1 MKKYYL
7 LAAGF
12 LTLLGSCSQDDIVDV
27 NHDGDEIRFTA
38 VANAPTR
45 AAAIHTTSNLT
56 EFQVSAVSAGKNY
69 IQNDKFVKEG
79 NVWTGQGTPRYWP
92 ENKDQ
97 TVDFYAHRGGD
108 GAYIWNPGQTTTAS
122 FDNYKVADDVKAQED
137 LLYAVT
143 TGQKKQ
149 ETAVPLNF
157 RHALSQIVFNAK
169 NASQKIYVE
178 IYGVEVHNVQNQ
190 GTFKF
195 PGETTAAQV
204 TNPSQAQ
211 GNYDTTNKGIGTW
224 SGETGKTSYTVLFDK
239 PIKVS
244 SDGENLNKLV
254 DVTTSSDVTNVTNAM
269 VLLPQTT
276 TAWDPEKVGATADAN
291 TGSYIAVKCKVYN
304 IAKGDGVHAAGDELV
319 WGGSDEK
326 GAWLGIPAAFDWDQ
340 GKKYIY
346 TLVFGNGGGGH
357 IPGPDPDP
365 DPEFVSIKFNVTVDE
380 FLNGGSQEIEAD
392 LKE

>member
-45 AAAIHTTSNLT
+45 AAAIHTTVNLT

-97 TVDFYAHRGGD
+97 TVDFYAHRGGESVYNW
-108 GAYIWNPGQTTTAS
+108 APGETTTAS
-122 FDNYKVADDVKAQED
+122 FNNFKVAADVKAQED
-137 LLYAVT
+137 LIYAVT
-143 TGQKKQ
+143 TGQTKQ

-178 IYGVEVHNVQNQ
+178 IYGVEVYNVQNQ
-190 GTFKF
+190 GTFTF
-195 PGETTAAQV
+195 PSETTAAQV
-204 TNPSQAQ
+204 TDDTQTD
-211 GNYDTTNKGIGTW
+211 YDEDTNKGIGTW
-224 SGETGKTSYTVLFDK
+224 SGETGKTSYKVEFDD
-239 PIKVS
+239 PIVVS
-244 SDGENLNKLV
+244 SDGTNLNKLV
-254 DVTTSSDVTNVTNAM
+254 DVTTGSDVTNAM
-269 VLLPQTT
+269 VLLPQET
-276 TAWDPEKVGATADAN
+276 TAWDPATVGGTAEAN

-304 IAKGDGVHAAGDELV
+304 IADGDGVHADGDELV

-326 GAWLGIPAAFDWDQ
+326 GAWLGIPAAFNWDQ

-380 FLNGGSQEIEAD
+380 FLDGGSHDIEAD
-392 LKE
+392 LKK

>member
-45 AAAIHTTSNLT
+45 AAAIHTTANLT

-69 IQNDKFVKEG
+69 IQNDKFTKNG
-79 NVWTGQGTPRYWP
+79 TSWSGDGTPRYWP
-92 ENKDQ
+92 EDENQ
-97 TVDFYAHRGGD
+97 TVDFYAHLGGES
-108 GAYIWNPGQTTTAS
+108 AYNWAPGETTTAS
-122 FDNYKVADDVKAQED
+122 FKNFEVAADVKAQED
-137 LLYAVT
+137 LIYAVT

-149 ETAVPLNF
+149 EMAVPLNF

-178 IYGVEVHNVQNQ
+178 IYGVEVYNVQNQ
-190 GTFKF
+190 GTFTF
-195 PGETTAAQV
+195 PSETTATQV
-204 TNPSQAQ
+204 TD
-211 GNYDTTNKGIGTW
+211 DTQTDYEATNKGIGTW
-224 SGETGKTSYTVLFDK
+224 SGKTGKTSYKVEFDD
-239 PIKVS
+239 PIVVS
-244 SDGENLNKLV
+244 SDGANLNKLV
-254 DVTTSSDVTNVTNAM
+254 DVTTGSDVTNAM
-269 VLLPQTT
+269 VLLPQET
-276 TAWDPEKVGATADAN
+276 TAWDPATVGGTAEAN

-304 IAKGDGVHAAGDELV
+304 IAKGDGVHTDGDELV
-319 WGGSDEK
+319 WAGKNEGGK
-326 GAWLGIPAAFDWDQ
+326 GDWLGIPAAFDWDQ

-357 IPGPDPDP
+357 IPDPNPDP

-380 FLNGGSQEIEAD
+380 FLDGGSKDIEAD

>member
-45 AAAIHTTSNLT
+45 AAAIHTTGNLK

-69 IQNDKFVKEG
+69 IQNDKFTYDG
-79 NVWTGQGTPRYWP
+79 TSWSGDGTPRYWP
-92 ENKDQ
+92 EKEGQ
-97 TVDFYAHRGGD
+97 TVDFYAHLGGESV
-108 GAYIWNPGQTTTAS
+108 YIWEPGETTTAS
-122 FDNYKVADDVKAQED
+122 FNNFKVADDVKAQED
-137 LLYAVT
+137 LIYAVT

-204 TNPSQAQ
+204 TD
-211 GNYDTTNKGIGTW
+211 DTQTGYEDTNKGIGTW
-224 SGETGKTSYTVLFDK
+224 SGETGMTSYTVLFDD
-239 PIKVS
+239 PIVVS
-244 SDGENLNKLV
+244 SDGANLNKLV
-254 DVTTSSDVTNVTNAM
+254 DVTTAAEKNAM

-276 TAWDPEKVGATADAN
+276 IAWDPEKVGATADAN

-304 IAKGDGVHAAGDELV
+304 IADGDGVHADGDELV

-380 FLNGGSQEIEAD
+380 FLNGGSQDIEAD
-392 LKE
+392 LKN

>member
-45 AAAIHTTSNLT
+45 AAAIHTTANLT
-56 EFQVSAVSAGKNY
+56 EFQVSAVSEGKNY

-92 ENKDQ
+92 EDENQ
-97 TVDFYAHRGGD
+97 TVDFYAHLGGEI
-108 GAYIWNPGQTTTAS
+108 AYNWAPGEPTTAS
-122 FDNYKVADDVKAQED
+122 FNNFKVADDVKAQED
-137 LLYAVT
+137 LIYAVT
-143 TGQKKQ
+143 IGQKKQ

-190 GTFKF
+190 GTFTF
-195 PGETTAAQV
+195 PSETTAAQV
-204 TNPSQAQ
+204 TDNTQTD
-211 GNYDTTNKGIGTW
+211 YEDTNKGKGDW
-224 SGETGKTSYTVLFDK
+224 SATTGKTSYKVEFND
-239 PIKVS
+239 PIVVS
-244 SDGENLNKLV
+244 SDGTNLNKLV
-254 DVTTSSDVTNVTNAM
+254 DVTTGSDVTNAM

-276 TAWDPEKVGATADAN
+276 TAWDPENVGATADAN

-304 IAKGDGVHAAGDELV
+304 IAEGDGVHADGDELV

-380 FLNGGSQEIEAD
+380 FLNGGSQDIEAD
-392 LKE
+392 LKN

>member
-45 AAAIHTTSNLT
+45 AAAIHTTANLT
-56 EFQVSAVSAGKNY
+56 KFQVSAVSAGKNY
-69 IQNDKFVKEG
+69 IQNDKFTKNG
-79 NVWTGQGTPRYWP
+79 TSWSGDGTPRYWP
-92 ENKDQ
+92 EDENQ
-97 TVDFYAHRGGD
+97 TVDFYAHLGGES
-108 GAYIWNPGQTTTAS
+108 AYNWAPGETTTAS
-122 FDNYKVADDVKAQED
+122 FKNFEVAADVKAQED
-137 LLYAVT
+137 LIYAVT

-178 IYGVEVHNVQNQ
+178 IYGVEVYNVQNQ
-190 GTFKF
+190 GTFTF
-195 PGETTAAQV
+195 PSETTATQV
-204 TNPSQAQ
+204 TD
-211 GNYDTTNKGIGTW
+211 DTQTDYEATNKGIGTW
-224 SGETGKTSYTVLFDK
+224 SGKTGKTSYKVEFDD
-239 PIKVS
+239 PIVVS
-244 SDGENLNKLV
+244 SDGANLNKLV
-254 DVTTSSDVTNVTNAM
+254 DVTTGSDVTNAM
-269 VLLPQTT
+269 VLLPQET
-276 TAWDPEKVGATADAN
+276 TAWDPATVGGTAEAN

-304 IAKGDGVHAAGDELV
+304 IAKGDGVHADGDELV

-380 FLNGGSQEIEAD
+380 FLNGGSHDIEAD

>member
-45 AAAIHTTSNLT
+45 ASAIHTTANLT
-56 EFQVSAVSAGKNY
+56 EFQVSAVSDGKNY

-79 NVWTGQGTPRYWP
+79 GVWTGEGTPRYWP
-92 ENKDQ
+92 EDENQ
-97 TVDFYAHRGGD
+97 TVDFYAHVGGNEE
-108 GAYIWNPGQTTTAS
+108 GIYTWAPGETTTAK
-122 FDNYKVADDVKAQED
+122 FNNYKVADDVKGQED

-149 ETAVPLNF
+149 ETPVSLNF

-190 GTFKF
+190 GTFTF

-204 TNPSQAQ
+204 TDGAQ
-211 GNYDTTNKGIGTW
+211 TDYEATNKGLGTW
-224 SGETGKTSYTVLFDK
+224 SGKTGKTSYTVLFDK
-239 PIKVS
+239 PIVVS
-244 SDGENLNKLV
+244 SDDAHLNKVV
-254 DVTTSSDVTNVTNAM
+254 DVTTGSDVTNAM

-276 TAWDPEKVGATADAN
+276 TAWDPETVGATAETN

-304 IAKGDGVHAAGDELV
+304 IAEGDGVHADGDEAV
-319 WGGSDEK
+319 WGGNEEK
-326 GAWLGIPAAFDWDQ
+326 GAWLAIPAAFGWEQ

-380 FLNGGSQEIEAD
+380 FLDGGSQDIEAD
-392 LKE
+392 LKK

>member
-45 AAAIHTTSNLT
+45 AAAIHTTANLT

-92 ENKDQ
+92 EDENQ
-97 TVDFYAHRGGD
+97 TVDFYAHVGGKVGD
-108 GAYIWNPGQTTTAS
+108 KDVYTWAPGET
-122 FDNYKVADDVKAQED
+122 AQED
-137 LLYAVT
+137 LIYAVT

-169 NASQKIYVE
+169 NASKKIYVE
-178 IYGVEVHNVQNQ
+178 IYGVQVYNVKDQ
-190 GTFKF
+190 GTFTF
-195 PGETTAAQV
+195 PSETTAAQV
-204 TNPSQAQ
+204 TDPSQ
-211 GNYDTTNKGIGTW
+211 GDYDADKNKGVGTW
-224 SGETGKTSYTVLFDK
+224 SGETGKTSYTVEFNT
-239 PIKVS
+239 PIVVS
-244 SDGENLNKLV
+244 SDDDNYLNKVV
-254 DVTTSSDVTNVTNAM
+254 DVTTGTDVTNAM

-276 TAWDPEKVGATADAN
+276 TAWDPKKVGATADAN

-304 IAKGDGVHAAGDELV
+304 IADGDGVHAAGDELV

-380 FLNGGSQEIEAD
+380 FLDGGSQDIEAD
-392 LKE
+392 LKK

>member
-27 NHDGDEIRFTA
+27 NRDGDEIRFTA

-45 AAAIHTTSNLT
+45 AAAIHTTTNLT
-56 EFQVSAVSAGKNY
+56 EFQVSAVSNKKNY
-69 IQNDKFVKEG
+69 IQNDKFTYNG
-79 NVWTGQGTPRYWP
+79 TSWSGDGTPRYWP

-97 TVDFYAHRGGD
+97 TVDFYAHLGGENV
-108 GAYIWNPGQTTTAS
+108 YNWVPGETTTAS
-122 FDNYKVADDVKAQED
+122 FDNFKVADDVKAQED
-137 LLYAVT
+137 LIYAVT
-143 TGQKKQ
+143 TGQKQQ

-178 IYGVEVHNVQNQ
+178 IYGVEVYNVQNQ
-190 GTFKF
+190 GTFTF
-195 PGETTAAQV
+195 PSETTAAQV
-204 TNPSQAQ
+204 TD
-211 GNYDTTNKGIGTW
+211 DTQTDYEATNKGIGTW
-224 SGETGKTSYTVLFDK
+224 SGKTGKTSYKVEFDD
-239 PIKVS
+239 PIVVS
-244 SDGENLNKLV
+244 SDGANLNKLV
-254 DVTTSSDVTNVTNAM
+254 DVTTGSDVTNAM
-269 VLLPQTT
+269 VLLPQET
-276 TAWDPEKVGATADAN
+276 TAWDPATVGGTAEAN

-304 IAKGDGVHAAGDELV
+304 IAKGDGVHADGDELV

-380 FLNGGSQEIEAD
+380 FLNGGSQDIEAD
-392 LKE
+392 LKK

>member
-45 AAAIHTTSNLT
+45 AAAIHTTANLE

-69 IQNDKFVKEG
+69 IQNDKFTKNG
-79 NVWTGQGTPRYWP
+79 TSWSGDGTPRYWP
-92 ENKDQ
+92 EDENQ
-97 TVDFYAHRGGD
+97 TVDFYAHLGGESVYTW
-108 GAYIWNPGQTTTAS
+108 APGGTTTAS
-122 FDNYKVADDVKAQED
+122 FNNFKVAADVKAQED

-169 NASQKIYVE
+169 NASKKIYVE
-178 IYGVEVHNVQNQ
+178 IYGVQVYNVKDQ
-190 GTFKF
+190 GTFTF
-195 PGETTAAQV
+195 PSETTAAQV
-204 TNPSQAQ
+204 TD
-211 GNYDTTNKGIGTW
+211 DTQTDYEDTNKGIGTW
-224 SGETGKTSYTVLFDK
+224 SGETGKTSYTVLFDD
-239 PIKVS
+239 PIVVS
-244 SDGENLNKLV
+244 SEEGKLNTLV
-254 DVTTSSDVTNVTNAM
+254 NVTTATEPNAM
-269 VLLPQTT
+269 VLLPQET
-276 TAWDPEKVGATADAN
+276 TAWDPAAVGGTAPEN

-304 IAKGDGVHAAGDELV
+304 IAKGDGVHAGGDELV

-357 IPGPDPDP
+357 IPDPKPDP

-380 FLNGGSQEIEAD
+380 FLYGGSQDIEAD
-392 LKE
+392 LKK

>member
-169 NASQKIYVE
+169 NASKKIYVE
-178 IYGVEVHNVQNQ
+178 IYGVQVYNVKDQ
-190 GTFKF
+190 GTFTF
-195 PGETTAAQV
+195 PSETTAAQV
-204 TNPSQAQ
+204 TD
-211 GNYDTTNKGIGTW
+211 DTQTDYEDTNKGIGTW
-224 SGETGKTSYTVLFDK
+224 SGETGKTSYTVEFNT
-239 PIKVS
+239 PIVVS

-254 DVTTSSDVTNVTNAM
+254 DVTTAAEPNAM
-269 VLLPQTT
+269 VLLPQET
-276 TAWDPEKVGATADAN
+276 TAWDPATVGGTAEAN

-304 IAKGDGVHAAGDELV
+304 IAKGDGVHADGDELV

-380 FLNGGSQEIEAD
+380 FLDGGRQDIEAD

>member
-45 AAAIHTTSNLT
+45 AAAIHTTANLT
-56 EFQVSAVSAGKNY
+56 EFQVSAVSDGKNY

-92 ENKDQ
+92 EDENQ

-108 GAYIWNPGQTTTAS
+108 GAYTWVPGETTTAS
-122 FDNYKVADDVKAQED
+122 FNNYKVADDVKAQED

-143 TGQKKQ
+143 TGQKKT
-149 ETAVPLNF
+149 ENAVPLNF

-178 IYGVEVHNVQNQ
+178 IYGVEVHNVQDQ
-190 GTFKF
+190 GTFTF

-204 TNPSQAQ
+204 TTPSQ
-211 GNYDTTNKGIGTW
+211 GNYEDTNKGIGTW
-224 SGETGKTSYTVLFDK
+224 SATTGKTSYTVLFDD
-239 PIKVS
+239 PIVVS
-244 SDGENLNKLV
+244 SDGTNLNKLV
-254 DVTTSSDVTNVTNAM
+254 DVTTGSDVTNAM
-269 VLLPQTT
+269 VLLPQET
-276 TAWDPEKVGATADAN
+276 TAWDPAAVGATADAN
-291 TGSYIAVKCKVYN
+291 PGSYIAVKCKVYN
-304 IAKGDGVHAAGDELV
+304 IADGDGVHADGDELV

-380 FLNGGSQEIEAD
+380 FLDGGSQDIEAD
-392 LKE
+392 LKK

>member
-27 NHDGDEIRFTA
+27 NHDGDEIRFMA

-45 AAAIHTTSNLT
+45 AAAIHTTANLT

-69 IQNDKFVKEG
+69 IQNDKFTKNG
-79 NVWTGQGTPRYWP
+79 TSWSGDGTPRYWP
-92 ENKDQ
+92 EDENQ
-97 TVDFYAHRGGD
+97 TVDFYAHLGGES
-108 GAYIWNPGQTTTAS
+108 AYTWVPGETTIAS
-122 FDNYKVADDVKAQED
+122 FNNFKVADDVKAQED
-137 LLYAVT
+137 LIYAVT
-143 TGQKKQ
+143 TDQKQQ

-178 IYGVEVHNVQNQ
+178 IYGVEVYNVQNQ
-190 GTFKF
+190 GTFTF
-195 PGETTAAQV
+195 PSETTAAQV
-204 TNPSQAQ
+204 TD
-211 GNYDTTNKGIGTW
+211 DTQTDYEATNKGIGTW
-224 SGETGKTSYTVLFDK
+224 SGKTGKTSYKVEFDDS
-239 PIKVS
+239 IVVS
-244 SDGENLNKLV
+244 SDGANLNKLV
-254 DVTTSSDVTNVTNAM
+254 DVTTGSDVTNAM
-269 VLLPQTT
+269 VLLPQET
-276 TAWDPEKVGATADAN
+276 TAWDPATVGGTAEAN

-304 IAKGDGVHAAGDELV
+304 IAKGDGVHADGDELV

-380 FLNGGSQEIEAD
+380 FLNGGSQDIEAD
-392 LKE
+392 LKK

>member
-45 AAAIHTTSNLT
+45 AAAIHTTANLT

-69 IQNDKFVKEG
+69 IQNDKFTKNG
-79 NVWTGQGTPRYWP
+79 TSWSGDGTPRYWP
-92 ENKDQ
+92 EDENQ
-97 TVDFYAHRGGD
+97 TVDFYAHLGGES
-108 GAYIWNPGQTTTAS
+108 AYNWAPGETTTAS
-122 FDNYKVADDVKAQED
+122 FKNFEVAADVKAQED
-137 LLYAVT
+137 LIYAVT

-149 ETAVPLNF
+149 EMAVPLNF

-178 IYGVEVHNVQNQ
+178 IYGVEVYNVQNQ
-190 GTFKF
+190 GTFTF
-195 PGETTAAQV
+195 PSETTATQV
-204 TNPSQAQ
+204 TD
-211 GNYDTTNKGIGTW
+211 DTQTDYEATNKGIGTW
-224 SGETGKTSYTVLFDK
+224 SGKTGKTSYKVEFDD
-239 PIKVS
+239 PIVVS
-244 SDGENLNKLV
+244 SNGANLNKLV
-254 DVTTSSDVTNVTNAM
+254 DVTTGSDVTNAM
-269 VLLPQTT
+269 VLLPQET
-276 TAWDPEKVGATADAN
+276 TAWDPATVGGTAEAN

-304 IAKGDGVHAAGDELV
+304 IAKGDGVHADGDELV

-380 FLNGGSQEIEAD
+380 FLDSGRHDIEAD
-392 LKE
+392 LKN

>member
-45 AAAIHTTSNLT
+45 AAAIHTTANLE

-69 IQNDKFVKEG
+69 IQNDKFTKNG
-79 NVWTGQGTPRYWP
+79 TSWSGDGTPRYWP
-92 ENKDQ
+92 EDENQ
-97 TVDFYAHRGGD
+97 TVDFYAHLGGESVYTW
-108 GAYIWNPGQTTTAS
+108 APGETTTAS
-122 FDNYKVADDVKAQED
+122 FNNFKVAADVKAQED
-137 LLYAVT
+137 LIYAVT

-169 NASQKIYVE
+169 NASKKIYVE
-178 IYGVEVHNVQNQ
+178 IYGVQVYNVKDQ
-190 GTFKF
+190 GTFTF
-195 PGETTAAQV
+195 PSETTAAQV
-204 TNPSQAQ
+204 TD
-211 GNYDTTNKGIGTW
+211 DTQTDYEDTNKGIGTW
-224 SGETGKTSYTVLFDK
+224 SGETGKTSYTVLFDE
-239 PIKVS
+239 PIVVS
-244 SDGENLNKLV
+244 SDGTNLNKLV
-254 DVTTSSDVTNVTNAM
+254 DVTTGSDVTNAM
-269 VLLPQTT
+269 VLLPQET
-276 TAWDPEKVGATADAN
+276 TAWDPEKVGGTDPAN

-304 IAKGDGVHAAGDELV
+304 IAKGDGVHTGGDELV
-319 WGGSDEK
+319 WSGEK
-326 GAWLGIPAAFDWDQ
+326 WLGIPAAFDWDQ

-357 IPGPDPDP
+357 IPDPNPDP

-380 FLNGGSQEIEAD
+380 FLDGGSQDIEAD
-392 LKE
+392 LKK

>member
-1 MKKYYL
+1 M

-45 AAAIHTTSNLT
+45 AAAIHTTTNLT

-69 IQNDKFVKEG
+69 IQNDKFTKNG
-79 NVWTGQGTPRYWP
+79 TSWSGDGTPRYWP
-92 ENKDQ
+92 EDENQ
-97 TVDFYAHRGGD
+97 TVDFYAHLGGESVYNW
-108 GAYIWNPGQTTTAS
+108 APGETTTAS
-122 FDNYKVADDVKAQED
+122 FNNFKVAADVKAQED
-137 LLYAVT
+137 LIYAVT

-178 IYGVEVHNVQNQ
+178 IYGVQVYNVKDE
-190 GTFKF
+190 GTFTF
-195 PGETTAAQV
+195 PSETTAAQV
-204 TNPSQAQ
+204 TD
-211 GNYDTTNKGIGTW
+211 DTQTGYEDTNKGIGTW
-224 SGETGKTSYTVLFDK
+224 SDEKTGKTSYTVLFDE

-254 DVTTSSDVTNVTNAM
+254 DVTTAAEPNAM
-269 VLLPQTT
+269 VLLPQET
-276 TAWDPEKVGATADAN
+276 TAWDPATVGGTAEAN

-304 IAKGDGVHAAGDELV
+304 IAKGDGVHADGDELV

-380 FLNGGSQEIEAD
+380 FLDGGRQDIEAD

>member
-45 AAAIHTTSNLT
+45 AAAIHTTANLT
-56 EFQVSAVSAGKNY
+56 EFQVSAVSDGKNY

-92 ENKDQ
+92 EDENQ
-97 TVDFYAHRGGD
+97 TVDFYAHVGGKVGD
-108 GAYIWNPGQTTTAS
+108 KDVYTWAPGETTTAS
-122 FDNYKVADDVKAQED
+122 FNNYVVNANVDEQED

-143 TGQKKQ
+143 TGQKQQ

-178 IYGVEVHNVQNQ
+178 IYGVEVCNVQNQ
-190 GTFKF
+190 GTFTF
-195 PGETTAAQV
+195 PSETTAAQV
-204 TNPSQAQ
+204 TD
-211 GNYDTTNKGIGTW
+211 DTQTDYEATNKGLGTW
-224 SGETGKTSYTVLFDK
+224 SGKTGKTSYKVEFDN
-239 PIKVS
+239 PIVVS
-244 SDGENLNKLV
+244 SDGTNLNKVV
-254 DVTTSSDVTNVTNAM
+254 DVTTAAEPNAM

-276 TAWDPEKVGATADAN
+276 TAWDPETVGATADN
-291 TGSYIAVKCKVYN
+291 NPGSYIAVKCKVYN
-304 IAKGDGVHAAGDELV
+304 IAKGDGVHTDGDELV
-319 WGGSDEK
+319 WAGKNEEGK
-326 GAWLGIPAAFDWDQ
+326 GDWLGIPAAFDWDQ

-357 IPGPDPDP
+357 IPDPNPDP

-380 FLNGGSQEIEAD
+380 FLDGGSQDIEAD
-392 LKE
+392 LKK

>member
-45 AAAIHTTSNLT
+45 AAAIHTTTNLT

-69 IQNDKFVKEG
+69 IQNDKFTKNG
-79 NVWTGQGTPRYWP
+79 TSWSGDGTPRYWP
-92 ENKDQ
+92 EDENQ
-97 TVDFYAHRGGD
+97 TVDFYAHLGGESVYNW
-108 GAYIWNPGQTTTAS
+108 APGVTTTAS
-122 FDNYKVADDVKAQED
+122 FNNFKVAADVKAQED
-137 LLYAVT
+137 LIYAVT

-169 NASQKIYVE
+169 NASKKIYVE
-178 IYGVEVHNVQNQ
+178 IYGVQVYNVKDQ
-190 GTFKF
+190 GTFTF
-195 PGETTAAQV
+195 PSETTAAQV
-204 TNPSQAQ
+204 TD
-211 GNYDTTNKGIGTW
+211 DTQTDDDEDTNKGIGTW
-224 SGETGKTSYTVLFDK
+224 SGETGKTSYTVLFDE

-254 DVTTSSDVTNVTNAM
+254 DVTTSSDVKNVTNAM
-269 VLLPQTT
+269 VLLPQET
-276 TAWDPEKVGATADAN
+276 TAWDPKIGGTNPEN

-304 IAKGDGVHAAGDELV
+304 IAKGDGVHTDGDELV
-319 WGGSDEK
+319 WAGKNEGGK
-326 GAWLGIPAAFDWDQ
+326 GDWLGIPAAFNWDQ

-380 FLNGGSQEIEAD
+380 FLDGGSHDIEAD
-392 LKE
+392 LKN